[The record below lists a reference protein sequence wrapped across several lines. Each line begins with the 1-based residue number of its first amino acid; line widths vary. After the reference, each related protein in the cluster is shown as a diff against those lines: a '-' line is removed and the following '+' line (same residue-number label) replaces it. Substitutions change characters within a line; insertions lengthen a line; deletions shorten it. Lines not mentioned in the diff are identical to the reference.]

1 MSIKIS
7 EIDLNNLP
15 PTLTKAQA
23 RAIMKRSWDE
33 FNRLFENGVIPTIPG
48 DGKTWIPTHRFLVKM
63 EIRSENSEVA
73 KELSALRAEIAE
85 LKSKIRA

>member
-1 MSIKIS
+1 MSQKIS
-7 EIDLNNLP
+7 EIDLNKLP

-48 DGKTWIPTHRFLVKM
+48 DGKAWIPTHRFLVKM
-63 EIRSENSEVA
+63 GLRSENSDVA
-73 KELSALRAEIAE
+73 QELSALRAEITE
-85 LKSKIRA
+85 LKNKIRA